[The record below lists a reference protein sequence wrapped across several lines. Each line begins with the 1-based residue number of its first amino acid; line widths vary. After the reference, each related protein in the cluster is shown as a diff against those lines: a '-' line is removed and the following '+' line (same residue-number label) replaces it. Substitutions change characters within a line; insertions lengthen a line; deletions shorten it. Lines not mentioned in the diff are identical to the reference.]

1 MAKFKLEITETLSRD
16 VEVEAETLE
25 EAIAHLK
32 KAYRNEEII
41 LGADD
46 FIAYGINPIDQ
57 RKDEGLNVDICF
69 GAAIWLGACVV
80 TGVLS
85 AIF

>member
-46 FIAYGINPIDQ
+46 FVAYGINPID
-57 RKDEGLNVDICF
+57 
-69 GAAIWLGACVV
+69 
-80 TGVLS
+80 
-85 AIF
+85 